1 LNKRSAYKSILTMI
15 FCIACLPL
23 GAWAEPVRVA
33 VLPFAIHADKD
44 YGFLQ
49 KGIVQMIT
57 SRISAPGKV
66 EVIDPISTEQA
77 VAASQAQLSAD
88 RLAKAVGERLEADFA
103 IHGSITVL
111 GESVSIDAKMLD
123 LTGTRP
129 PMTFFKQTQGMGDV
143 IPQINLMASDIN
155 NQVFGVRPPDAPAP
169 PVAAAPQPPAVDDV
183 HRHPERLLQEIR
195 PTPGV
200 RSAGPAEGSATPH
213 PLNPAF
219 TQTRGMSS
227 SGESEGFW
235 KGRNYNHLINSIA
248 VGDVTR
254 DGLHETVVASPEKI
268 HIYRFAQGQQQTV
281 AEIEAG
287 RFVRNISVDIAD
299 INGNGTAEIFVTAFS
314 VGLNALQSY
323 VLEYDG
329 QRFRPIVE
337 NSRYYF
343 SVIEH
348 PIFGR
353 RLFGQ
358 QQISTESTP
367 FDAPVFEMQWHAGEY
382 APSRRILPARLGN
395 VLGLAFGD
403 ILNDGSE
410 TIAALNP
417 DDFMRV
423 LAPNGKVQWTSSDTY
438 GGTTLYFALPPPS
451 PGDATY
457 QVFLP
462 TRVRS
467 VDLDG
472 NGKSEVLVAS
482 NQDKTS
488 RKMEQRRF
496 FGKGKVE
503 ALVWDGI
510 GLASTWSTRELSGRV
525 QDFLIADFNNDGV
538 LNLLVA
544 IVTKE
549 GGTIF
554 TDAQSSLVAFDL
566 KAP

>member
-23 GAWAEPVRVA
+23 SAWAEPVRVA
-33 VLPFAIHADKD
+33 VLPFAIHSDKD

-66 EVIDPISTEQA
+66 EVIDPLSTEQA

-88 RLAKAVGERLEADFA
+88 RLAQAVGAGLKADFA

-143 IPQINLMASDIN
+143 IPQINLMATDIN

-169 PVAAAPQPPAVDDV
+169 PVAAAPQAPAVDNV

-195 PTPGV
+195 PTPGP
-200 RSAGPAEGSATPH
+200 RAAGPTEGSATPH

-248 VGDVTR
+248 VGDVTK
-254 DGLHETVVASPEKI
+254 DGLNETVVASPEKI
-268 HIYRFAQGQQQTV
+268 HIYRFAQGQQQTI

-343 SVIEH
+343 NVIEH
-348 PIFGR
+348 PILGR

-382 APSRRILPARLGN
+382 APSRQILPSRLGN

-410 TIAALNP
+410 AIAALNR

-423 LAPNGKVQWTSSDTY
+423 LAPNGKVQWVSSDTY
-438 GGTTLYFALPPPS
+438 GGTTLYFALPPPT
-451 PGDATY
+451 PGDAPY
-457 QVFLP
+457 QFFLP
-462 TRVRS
+462 TRVRN

-482 NQDKTS
+482 NQDS
-488 RKMEQRRF
+488 AGRKLEQRRF

-525 QDFLIADFNNDGV
+525 QDFLVADFNNDGV
-538 LNLLVA
+538 QNLLVA

-549 GGTIF
+549 GATIL

>member
-1 LNKRSAYKSILTMI
+1 LNIRSTYKSILTMI

-23 GAWAEPVRVA
+23 NAWAEPVKVA

-66 EVIDPISTEQA
+66 EVMDPISTEQA
-77 VAASQAQLSAD
+77 VAASQAQLSGD
-88 RLAKAVGERLEADFA
+88 RLAQAVGAELKADFA

-143 IPQINLMASDIN
+143 VPQINLMATDIN
-155 NQVFGVRPPDAPAP
+155 NRVFGRPSEATPSP
-169 PVAAAPQPPAVDDV
+169 PVAAAPQPPGVADV

-195 PTPGV
+195 PTPEV
-200 RSAGPAEGSATPH
+200 RGTGPAEGKAH

-227 SGESEGFW
+227 SGEGQGFW
-235 KGRNYNHLINSIA
+235 KSRNYNHLINSIA
-248 VGDVTR
+248 VGDVTS
-254 DGLHETVVASPEKI
+254 DGLFETVVATPGKI
-268 HIYRFAQGQQQTV
+268 HIYRFTQGQQQTV

-337 NSRYYF
+337 NSRYYY

-367 FDAPVFEMQWHAGEY
+367 FDAPVSEMQWLSGEY
-382 APSRRILPARLGN
+382 APARRILPARLGN

-410 TIAALNP
+410 AIAALNR
-417 DDFMRV
+417 DDFMQ
-423 LAPNGKVQWTSSDTY
+423 LLSPNGKVQWTSSDTY

-451 PGDATY
+451 PGDAAH
-457 QVFLP
+457 QFFLP
-462 TRVRS
+462 TRVRN

-482 NQDKTS
+482 NQDS
-488 RKMEQRRF
+488 AGRKLEQRRF

-510 GLASTWSTRELSGRV
+510 GLASAWSTRELSGRV
-525 QDFLIADFNNDGV
+525 QDFLVADFNNDGV
-538 LNLLVA
+538 QNLLVA

-549 GGTIF
+549 GATIF
-554 TDAQSSLVAFDL
+554 TDAQSALVAFDL

>member
-1 LNKRSAYKSILTMI
+1 LNIRSTYKTILIMI

-23 GAWAEPVRVA
+23 NAWAAPVKVA

-66 EVIDPISTEQA
+66 EVMDPISTEQA
-77 VAASQAQLSAD
+77 VAASQAQLSGD
-88 RLAKAVGERLEADFA
+88 RLAQAVGAELKADFA

-143 IPQINLMASDIN
+143 IPQINLMATDIN
-155 NQVFGVRPPDAPAP
+155 NQVFGRPSEATPSP
-169 PVAAAPQPPAVDDV
+169 PVAAAPQPPGVADV

-195 PTPGV
+195 PTPGG
-200 RSAGPAEGSATPH
+200 RGAGPAEGAAPH

-219 TQTRGMSS
+219 TQSRGMSS
-227 SGESEGFW
+227 SGEGEGFW
-235 KGRNYNHLINSIA
+235 KSRNYNHLINSIA
-248 VGDVTR
+248 VGDVTK
-254 DGLHETVVASPEKI
+254 DGLFETVVATPEKI

-281 AEIEAG
+281 AEIDAG

-314 VGLNALQSY
+314 VGMNALQSY

-337 NSRYYF
+337 NSRYYY
-343 SVIEH
+343 SVIDH
-348 PIFGR
+348 PVFGR

-358 QQISTESTP
+358 RQLSTESTP
-367 FDAPVFEMQWHAGEY
+367 FDAPVFEMQWLAGEY

-410 TIAALNP
+410 MIAALNR

-423 LAPNGKVQWTSSDTY
+423 LAPNGKVQWTSSDPY
-438 GGTTLYFALPPPS
+438 GGTMLYFSSPPPF
-451 PGDATY
+451 PGDATH
-457 QVFLP
+457 QFFLP
-462 TRVRS
+462 TRVRI

-472 NGKSEVLVAS
+472 NGKLEVLVIN
-482 NQDKTS
+482 NQDS
-488 RKMEQRRF
+488 AGRRLAQRRF

-510 GLASTWSTRELSGRV
+510 GLASTWSTRQLSGRV
-525 QDFLIADFNNDGV
+525 QDFLVADFNNDGV
-538 LNLLVA
+538 QNLLLA

-549 GGTIF
+549 GSTIF
-554 TDAQSSLVAFDL
+554 TDAQSTLVAFDL